1 MTEPYEARFNM
12 TTNHSVPDPLSSL
25 EQQRQPRGLRRSIT
39 RLPVT
44 TRLPKEHAVIEPTR
58 PLPTNPNLRHVP
70 KSDTT
75 SSRTVTNSRLP
86 SRNATPSVVQARPPS
101 ATPSVQSS
109 SSMAQSIGRRAVRP
123 GLSTK
128 TPSLVSG
135 STISA
140 PDSPHSALRRKPSTI
155 DQYALRVKTDPESMQ
170 EHRDL
175 LKTAHR
181 VQYDDDPFPEAIL
194 GMTLPPTSGLAI
206 LKSVSRRP
214 NLDFKQTNSRPDTKV
229 TRPVVDMH
237 APFSDASSR
246 NSDSP
251 FSHQSTPTSASS
263 HSSLATSTLG
273 STRHRDSLDLAR
285 AATKAHAKKDKP
297 TTASISSS
305 LRQEAGKPTPLKG
318 EIKHEQEPPRQ
329 GPLFSNPFS
338 TKATPVQAQKSSAA
352 VKPTIRNTSRRGL
365 VDGIAPEFAHLNI
378 DPPRSQST
386 SRLVPPRRPSRD
398 GIDGLGLSLDIP
410 VVQSNLSH
418 ITRVSSRGS
427 SEAGLESPPLSPRR
441 TFGFAHRTS
450 SRQSNKSQTHPTA
463 PRTPVERSDMGTP
476 LSRKDSPMVGSSP
489 NTVRSP
495 SVSMPSNLH
504 AKSASPPIVP
514 ERPKRGPSAGTG
526 HEGYG
531 KFGFRGRG
539 SSIFGRTSR
548 SSSKDS
554 STSRSGLSFLSRKKS
569 IADEGEDGLD
579 QFLEERR
586 EPIVLRGNG
595 NGSKLDEPETTR
607 KPKSEHA
614 DEIVYRSDSSA
625 TKAVTPTS
633 SAKKPS
639 LSELGR
645 EGKEGHWLNS
655 PTTNKSPTFLQ
666 RFKSKISSQSLDN
679 ESGDQQAPSPL
690 QFGSIDQATNVDLAD
705 IEKLLSGDNRS
716 SQSSKSSDIDPK
728 NTGLPISYDRRH
740 EGLLPSP
747 LETRSLKRT
756 SLSSPVLLQAKT
768 MTQVKAPQPVEISKT
783 TGSSYQEDTPKA
795 RLRSVGRIPQVV
807 RVGQVSQAQPAQQS
821 ATAIRDP
828 SSHDLDG
835 KRAVPIADET
845 QEFIAFPPRKD
856 SELSYTSSSG
866 LGSPYIT
873 RSSFVGEDEVWNEY
887 DNLLDEI
894 SSPKVRAST
903 TSSFG
908 AAFQYGDM
916 LDHRTVIRNEG
927 NTPRSISD
935 PEATKRVSNFD
946 TSRPSTTF
954 SISDYLLDQDATSEA
969 PASPQKARYLQ
980 VAPALPS
987 PRIPR
992 KPLPRKRPA
1001 DNPAS
1006 AELRFAALMTSK
1018 WLSFGR
1024 LLFSPAHEEAMTG
1037 DHTRILIVDGLGK
1050 EWSYNCAL
1058 TYPKCQFY
1066 NLGPEP
1072 NSSSWETLSNYHHV
1086 THPSI
1091 STPFPFPNNYF
1102 SAVVFRFPVAD
1113 ADDAYQ
1119 VCFNEIKRTMRP
1131 SGYLEIS
1138 VLDLDLVNMGHTARK
1153 TIRDLKIRMHQQ
1165 DSQIS
1170 LWNHGDAFLTH
1181 LGKRHFGNL
1190 RKCVVGIPVAGRIRR
1205 SHDSGS
1211 SSSGSQ
1217 RKRTS
1222 EQPEP
1227 EYLRFTEWMRSSG
1240 NKNNE
1245 EDERHERR
1253 NDEDITKTVAKIG
1266 RWWYSSCYP
1275 DPDQSTTGP
1284 IWDTPDLLR
1293 ECERQRTSFRLLFCY
1308 AQKPACVKRR
1318 TASV

>member
-1 MTEPYEARFNM
+1 MAT
-12 TTNHSVPDPLSSL
+12 HSRAQDPLAGSGN
-25 EQQRQPRGLRRSIT
+25 QHQPRSLRRSIT

-44 TRLPKEHAVIEPTR
+44 TRSPKDHAVIEPTR
-58 PLPTNPNLRHVP
+58 PLPTNPNLRHVS
-70 KSDTT
+70 KSETT

-101 ATPSVQSS
+101 ATPSVQSNS
-109 SSMAQSIGRRAVRP
+109 SKAQSLGRRSVRP
-123 GLSTK
+123 PILSTK

-155 DQYALRVKTDPESMQ
+155 NQYALRVKTDPESMQ

-175 LKTAHR
+175 IKTVHRAH
-181 VQYDDDPFPEAIL
+181 YDDDPFPEAIL
-194 GMTLPPTSGLAI
+194 GIALPPTSGLAS
-206 LKSVSRRP
+206 LKTVSRIP
-214 NLDFKQTNSRPDTKV
+214 NTESRTSNSRTNTKV
-229 TRPVVDMH
+229 TRPVIDMQ
-237 APFSDASSR
+237 APFSDVSSR

-263 HSSLATSTLG
+263 HSSLAASTLG

-285 AATKAHAKKDKP
+285 AAAKPHAKRDKSS
-297 TTASISSS
+297 TASFSSS
-305 LRQEAGKPTPLKG
+305 LRQETGKPTVLTSRNQ
-318 EIKHEQEPPRQ
+318 IKHEQEPTRQ
-329 GPLFSNPFS
+329 GLLFSNPFS
-338 TKATPVQAQKSSAA
+338 TKATPVRDQKSSADA
-352 VKPTIRNTSRRGL
+352 KPTTRNIPRGTL
-365 VDGIAPEFAHLNI
+365 VDGIPPEFAHLNV
-378 DPPRSQST
+378 DPPT
-386 SRLVPPRRPSRD
+386 SRPLPPRRPSRD

-427 SEAGLESPPLSPRR
+427 SGTGPESPPLSPKR
-441 TFGFAHRTS
+441 TFGFSHRTS
-450 SRQSNKSQTHPTA
+450 SRQSNKSQTYPTT
-463 PRTPVERSDMGTP
+463 PRTPVERSEMGTP
-476 LSRKDSPMVGSSP
+476 LSRKDSPMVGPSP
-489 NTVRSP
+489 NTLRSP
-495 SVSMPSNLH
+495 KTGILSNLH
-504 AKSASPPIVP
+504 AKSSTPPITS
-514 ERPKRGPSAGTG
+514 ERPKKGPSAGTG

-539 SSIFGRTSR
+539 SSIFGRTTR

-554 STSRSGLSFLSRKKS
+554 STSHSGFSFLSRKKS
-569 IADEGEDGLD
+569 MSDEGEDGLD

-586 EPIVLRGNG
+586 EPIILRGNG
-595 NGSKLDEPETTR
+595 NGSKSDEQETIER
-607 KPKSEHA
+607 PKSGLA
-614 DEIVYRSDSSA
+614 DEATHGVKSSA
-625 TKAVTPTS
+625 TKSATPTS

-639 LSELGR
+639 LSELGG

-655 PTTNKSPTFLQ
+655 PTSSKSPTLMQ
-666 RFKSKISSQSLDN
+666 RFKFKIANRNPNNEHGNQQSPN
-679 ESGDQQAPSPL
+679 PL

-716 SQSSKSSDIDPK
+716 SQSSKSSDLDPK
-728 NTGLPISYDRRH
+728 NSNLPVSYGRRH

-747 LETRSLKRT
+747 LETPSLKRT

-768 MTQVKAPQPVEISKT
+768 MTQVKAPQLVEISKASS
-783 TGSSYQEDTPKA
+783 SSYEEDVPKG

-807 RVGQVSQAQPAQQS
+807 RAGQISQAQAQPLGEITVASKDLSGHAPEANQ
-821 ATAIRDP
+821 AT
-828 SSHDLDG
+828 S
-835 KRAVPIADET
+835 IADET
-845 QEFIAFPPRKD
+845 REFISFPPRKN
-856 SELSYTSSSG
+856 SELSYSSSSG
-866 LGSPYIT
+866 GSPCIT
-873 RSSFVGEDEVWNEY
+873 RTSFVGEDEVWNEY

-894 SSPKVRAST
+894 SPPKVRVST

-908 AAFQYGDM
+908 APFQYGDM
-916 LDHRTVIRNEG
+916 ADHRATTRDEES
-927 NTPRSISD
+927 TPRSTSN
-935 PEATKRVSNFD
+935 PEVSKRVSNFD

-954 SISDYLLDQDATSEA
+954 SISDYLVDQDAISEA
-969 PASPQKARYLQ
+969 PTSPRKVRSAT

-987 PRIPR
+987 PGTQR
-992 KPLPRKRPA
+992 KSISRKQERPV
-1001 DNPAS
+1001 DNSAS

-1037 DHTRILIVDGLGK
+1037 DHTRILILDGLGK

-1131 SGYLEIS
+1131 SGYLEMS

-1181 LGKRHFGNL
+1181 LGKRDFENL

-1217 RKRTS
+1217 QKRTS

-1275 DPDQSTTGP
+1275 DPGQSISTAL
-1284 IWDTPDLLR
+1284 WDTPGLLR

-1308 AQKPACVKRR
+1308 AQKPVCVKRR

>member
-1 MTEPYEARFNM
+1 MTGPYEVRYNM
-12 TTNHSVPDPLSSL
+12 TTNPPVPDPLSGL

-44 TRLPKEHAVIEPTR
+44 TRSSKEHAVVEPTR
-58 PLPTNPNLRHVP
+58 PLPTNPSLRHVLKP
-70 KSDTT
+70 EAI

-101 ATPSVQSS
+101 ATPSVQSNS
-109 SSMAQSIGRRAVRP
+109 TKAQSIGRRAVRST
-123 GLSTK
+123 LSTK
-128 TPSLVSG
+128 TPSLASG

-140 PDSPHSALRRKPSTI
+140 PESPHSALRRKPSTI

-194 GMTLPPTSGLAI
+194 GMTLPPTSGLAT
-206 LKSVSRRP
+206 LKSVSRGP
-214 NLDFKQTNSRPDTKV
+214 NLGSRTTKPRTDTKV
-229 TRPVVDMH
+229 TRPVVDMQ

-246 NSDSP
+246 SSDSP

-263 HSSLATSTLG
+263 HSSLAASTLG

-285 AATKAHAKKDKP
+285 AATKAHAKKDKL

-305 LRQEAGKPTPLKG
+305 LRQEAGKPTASKSQI
-318 EIKHEQEPPRQ
+318 EHEQEPTRQ

-338 TKATPVQAQKSSAA
+338 TKATPAQDLKSSAA
-352 VKPTIRNTSRRGL
+352 VKPTIRDTSRRGL
-365 VDGIAPEFAHLNI
+365 VDGIAPEFAHLNV
-378 DPPRSQST
+378 DPPQNQST
-386 SRLVPPRRPSRD
+386 SRPIPPRRPSRD

-427 SEAGLESPPLSPRR
+427 TEAGVESPPLSPRR

-463 PRTPVERSDMGTP
+463 PRTPVERSDMGTF
-476 LSRKDSPMVGSSP
+476 LSRKDSPMVGSSL

-495 SVSMPSNLH
+495 SVSILSNLH
-504 AKSASPPIVP
+504 AKSPSPTMVS

-554 STSRSGLSFLSRKKS
+554 STSRSGFSFLGRKKS

-586 EPIVLRGNG
+586 EPIILRGNG
-595 NGSKLDEPETTR
+595 SKSDKQETTGR
-607 KPKSEHA
+607 PKSDHA
-614 DEIVYRSDSSA
+614 DEILYRSGSSA
-625 TKAVTPTS
+625 TQTVTPTIC
-633 SAKKPS
+633 AKKPS

-645 EGKEGHWLNS
+645 EGKEGYWLNP
-655 PTTNKSPTFLQ
+655 PTTNKSPTLMQ
-666 RFKSKISSQSLDN
+666 RFKSKISSQSLNN
-679 ESGDQQAPSPL
+679 ESGNQQAPSPL
-690 QFGSIDQATNVDLAD
+690 QFGSIDQATNLYLAD

-716 SQSSKSSDIDPK
+716 SQSSKSSDVDPK

-768 MTQVKAPQPVEISKT
+768 MTQVKAPQLVEIPKPPD
-783 TGSSYQEDTPKA
+783 SSYQEDNPKG

-807 RVGQVSQAQPAQQS
+807 RVGQASQAQLAQQS
-821 ATAIRDP
+821 ATDIQDP
-828 SSHDLDG
+828 SSHDLEG
-835 KRAVPIADET
+835 KRAVSIADET

-908 AAFQYGDM
+908 AAFQYSDL
-916 LDHRTVIRNEG
+916 LDHRTAIRNEG

-954 SISDYLLDQDATSEA
+954 SISDYLLDQDAISEA

-987 PRIPR
+987 PRISR
-992 KPLPRKRPA
+992 KPLPRKEEKP
-1001 DNPAS
+1001 DNSAS

-1024 LLFSPAHEEAMTG
+1024 LLFSPAHEEAMIG

-1181 LGKRHFGNL
+1181 LGKRDFGNL

-1205 SHDSGS
+1205 SHDSDS

-1245 EDERHERR
+1245 EEERHERR

-1275 DPDQSTTGP
+1275 DPGQSTTGP
-1284 IWDTPDLLR
+1284 LWDTPGLLR

>member
-1 MTEPYEARFNM
+1 MMT
-12 TTNHSVPDPLSSL
+12 HSLVPNPPSGS
-25 EQQRQPRGLRRSIT
+25 ENQRQPRSLRRSIN

-44 TRLPKEHAVIEPTR
+44 TRSPKEHAVIEPTR
-58 PLPTNPNLRHVP
+58 PLPTNPILRHVP
-70 KSDTT
+70 KTETT
-75 SSRTVTNSRLP
+75 SSRTATGSRLP

-101 ATPSVQSS
+101 ATPSVQSNS
-109 SSMAQSIGRRAVRP
+109 SKAQSLGRRSVRP
-123 GLSTK
+123 PTLSTK
-128 TPSLVSG
+128 TPSLASG

-155 DQYALRVKTDPESMQ
+155 DQYALRVKTDSKSIQ
-170 EHRDL
+170 EYRNMV
-175 LKTAHR
+175 KTVHR

-194 GMTLPPTSGLAI
+194 GMTLPPTSGLAS
-206 LKSVSRRP
+206 LKSISRVP
-214 NLDFKQTNSRPDTKV
+214 NLEPKTSNSRTDTKI
-229 TRPVVDMH
+229 TRPVVDMQ

-263 HSSLATSTLG
+263 HSSIAASTLG

-285 AATKAHAKKDKP
+285 AATKAQAKKDKLS
-297 TTASISSS
+297 TASINSS
-305 LRQEAGKPTPLKG
+305 LRQESGKLPTPISRDQTKY
-318 EIKHEQEPPRQ
+318 EQEPTRQ

-338 TKATPVQAQKSSAA
+338 TKTTPARGQKSSAA
-352 VKPTIRNTSRRGL
+352 AKLTTRSTSRGAL
-365 VDGIAPEFAHLNI
+365 VDGIAPEFAHLNV
-378 DPPRSQST
+378 DPPQNQST
-386 SRLVPPRRPSRD
+386 SRLLPPRRPSRD

-410 VVQSNLSH
+410 IVQSNLSH
-418 ITRVSSRGS
+418 IARPSSRGS
-427 SEAGLESPPLSPRR
+427 IGPGVESPPLSTRK

-450 SRQSNKSQTHPTA
+450 SRQSNKSQTHPQ
-463 PRTPVERSDMGTP
+463 TPSTPIERSEMGTP
-476 LSRKDSPMVGSSP
+476 LSRKDSPMVGPSP
-489 NTVRSP
+489 NTLRSP
-495 SVSMPSNLH
+495 RTGILSNLH
-504 AKSASPPIVP
+504 AKSPDLPLAS

-539 SSIFGRTSR
+539 SSIFGRATR

-554 STSRSGLSFLSRKKS
+554 STSHSGFSFLSRKKS
-569 IADEGEDGLD
+569 MTDESDDGLD
-579 QFLEERR
+579 HFLEERR
-586 EPIVLRGNG
+586 EPIILRGNG
-595 NGSKLDEPETTR
+595 IGSKSDEQETAGR
-607 KPKSEHA
+607 PKSSHTDEAKYRA
-614 DEIVYRSDSSA
+614 DSLRTI
-625 TKAVTPTS
+625 TPTG

-639 LSELGR
+639 LSELSH
-645 EGKEGHWLNS
+645 EGKEGHWLSS
-655 PTTNKSPTFLQ
+655 PTSKSPTLMQ
-666 RFKSKISSQSLDN
+666 RFKSKITSQSSNN
-679 ESGDQQAPSPL
+679 ELGNQHGSKPL
-690 QFGSIDQATNVDLAD
+690 QFGSIDQATDLDLTD

-716 SQSSKSSDIDPK
+716 SQSSKGSDIDPK
-728 NTGLPISYDRRH
+728 NTNLPVSYDRRH

-747 LETRSLKRT
+747 LEKSSLKRT

-768 MTQVKAPQPVEISKT
+768 MTQVKAPQLVEISKGS
-783 TGSSYQEDTPKA
+783 GSSNQEDIPKG
-795 RLRSVGRIPQVV
+795 RLRPVGRIPQVV
-807 RVGQVSQAQPAQQS
+807 RAGQAPQAQPPQKS
-821 ATAIRDP
+821 TAVIKDP
-828 SSHDLDG
+828 SSHDQG
-835 KRAVPIADET
+835 GNQAASITDET
-845 QEFIAFPPRKD
+845 REFIAFPPRED

-866 LGSPYIT
+866 LGSPCIT
-873 RSSFVGEDEVWNEY
+873 RTSFVGEDEVWNEY

-894 SSPKVRAST
+894 SPPKVRVST

-908 AAFQYGDM
+908 APFQYGDM
-916 LDHRTVIRNEG
+916 VDHKVTTRNRESI
-927 NTPRSISD
+927 PRSISD
-935 PEATKRVSNFD
+935 PEANKRGSNFD

-954 SISDYLLDQDATSEA
+954 SISDYLVDQDADHEA
-969 PASPQKARYLQ
+969 PVSPRKVANSQ

-987 PRIPR
+987 PRSSRKPIPR
-992 KPLPRKRPA
+992 KEERPV
-1001 DNPAS
+1001 DNTAS

-1024 LLFSPAHEEAMTG
+1024 LLFSPAHEEAMNG

-1091 STPFPFPNNYF
+1091 SAPFPFPNNYF

-1119 VCFNEIKRTMRP
+1119 ICFNEIKRTMRP
-1131 SGYLEIS
+1131 SGYLEMS
-1138 VLDLDLVNMGHTARK
+1138 VLDLDLVNMGPTARK
-1153 TIRDLKIRMHQQ
+1153 TIRDLKIRIHQQ

-1170 LWNHGDAFLTH
+1170 LWNHGDAFLTL
-1181 LGKRHFGNL
+1181 LGKRDFGNL

-1240 NKNNE
+1240 NTNNE

-1275 DPDQSTTGP
+1275 DPHATAAL
-1284 IWDTPDLLR
+1284 WDTPGLLR

-1308 AQKPACVKRR
+1308 AQKPVCVKRR

>member
-1 MTEPYEARFNM
+1 M
-12 TTNHSVPDPLSSL
+12 
-25 EQQRQPRGLRRSIT
+25 
-39 RLPVT
+39 
-44 TRLPKEHAVIEPTR
+44 
-58 PLPTNPNLRHVP
+58 
-70 KSDTT
+70 
-75 SSRTVTNSRLP
+75 
-86 SRNATPSVVQARPPS
+86 
-101 ATPSVQSS
+101 
-109 SSMAQSIGRRAVRP
+109 
-123 GLSTK
+123 
-128 TPSLVSG
+128 
-135 STISA
+135 
-140 PDSPHSALRRKPSTI
+140 
-155 DQYALRVKTDPESMQ
+155 
-170 EHRDL
+170 
-175 LKTAHR
+175 HR

-194 GMTLPPTSGLAI
+194 GIALPPTSGLASV
-206 LKSVSRRP
+206 KTVSRIP
-214 NLDFKQTNSRPDTKV
+214 NSESRTINSRTNAKV
-229 TRPVVDMH
+229 TRPVIDMQ

-263 HSSLATSTLG
+263 HSSLAASTLG

-285 AATKAHAKKDKP
+285 AATKAHAKKDRSS
-297 TTASISSS
+297 TAHVSSS
-305 LRQEAGKPTPLKG
+305 LRQETGKPAAPVSQDQ
-318 EIKHEQEPPRQ
+318 IKHEQEPTRQ

-338 TKATPVQAQKSSAA
+338 TKTTSMQHQKSTAA
-352 VKPTIRNTSRRGL
+352 TKSTNRRTSQGAL
-365 VDGIAPEFAHLNI
+365 VDGIPPEFAHLNV
-378 DPPRSQST
+378 DPPQNQST
-386 SRLVPPRRPSRD
+386 SRLIPPRRPSRD

-418 ITRVSSRGS
+418 INRASSRGS
-427 SEAGLESPPLSPRR
+427 VETRAESPPLSPKR
-441 TFGFAHRTS
+441 TFGFAHRNS
-450 SRQSNKSQTHPTA
+450 SRQSNKSQTYPAT

-476 LSRKDSPMVGSSP
+476 LSRKDSPMVGPSP
-489 NTVRSP
+489 NTLRSP
-495 SVSMPSNLH
+495 RTNMLSNLH
-504 AKSASPPIVP
+504 AKFSTPPIAS
-514 ERPKRGPSAGTG
+514 ERPKKGPSAGTG

-539 SSIFGRTSR
+539 SSIFGRTTR

-554 STSRSGLSFLSRKKS
+554 STSRSGFSFLSRKKS
-569 IADEGEDGLD
+569 MTDDGEDSLD

-586 EPIVLRGNG
+586 EPIILRGNG
-595 NGSKLDEPETTR
+595 NGSQSEEPEATSR
-607 KPKSEHA
+607 PKSGHS
-614 DEIVYRSDSSA
+614 DEVKHRVDSSA
-625 TKAVTPTS
+625 TDTVTPTG
-633 SAKKPS
+633 SARKPS
-639 LSELGR
+639 LSELGD

-655 PTTNKSPTFLQ
+655 PKSNKSPTLMQ
-666 RFKSKISSQSLDN
+666 RFKTKITSQSPNN
-679 ESGDQQAPSPL
+679 ELRNQQTPNPL
-690 QFGSIDQATNVDLAD
+690 HFGSIDQATNLDLTD

-716 SQSSKSSDIDPK
+716 SQSSKGSDVDPK
-728 NTGLPISYDRRH
+728 NPNLPVSYGRRH

-747 LETRSLKRT
+747 LETPSLKRI

-768 MTQVKAPQPVEISKT
+768 ITQFQAPQLVDI
-783 TGSSYQEDTPKA
+783 PKA
-795 RLRSVGRIPQVV
+795 SGASNKEDIPKGRLRSVGRIPQVV
-807 RVGQVSQAQPAQQS
+807 RAAQGSQEQPLQESVGVSKDSSRGDLGTSQVAS
-821 ATAIRDP
+821 
-828 SSHDLDG
+828 
-835 KRAVPIADET
+835 IADGT

-866 LGSPYIT
+866 LESPCIT
-873 RSSFVGEDEVWNEY
+873 RTSFVGEDEVWNEY

-908 AAFQYGDM
+908 APFQYGDM
-916 LDHRTVIRNEG
+916 IDRKVTTRNEES
-927 NTPRSISD
+927 TPRSTSN
-935 PEATKRVSNFD
+935 PEAGKRVSNFD

-954 SISDYLLDQDATSEA
+954 SISDYLVDQDATSEA
-969 PASPQKARYLQ
+969 PVSPRKVGSPL

-987 PRIPR
+987 PRSQR
-992 KPLPRKRPA
+992 KSVSRKQERPV
-1001 DNPAS
+1001 DNSAS

-1024 LLFSPAHEEAMTG
+1024 LLFSPAHEEAMAG

-1091 STPFPFPNNYF
+1091 STSFPFPNNYF
-1102 SAVVFRFPVAD
+1102 SAVVFRFPIAD

-1138 VLDLDLVNMGHTARK
+1138 VLDLDLVNMGPTARK

-1170 LWNHGDAFLTH
+1170 LWNHGDAFLTL
-1181 LGKRHFGNL
+1181 LGKREFENL

-1217 RKRTS
+1217 RKRVS
-1222 EQPEP
+1222 EQTEP

-1275 DPDQSTTGP
+1275 DPGQSTTTAL
-1284 IWDTPDLLR
+1284 WDTPGLLR

-1308 AQKPACVKRR
+1308 AQKPVCVKRR

>member
-1 MTEPYEARFNM
+1 MAT
-12 TTNHSVPDPLSSL
+12 HSPTPDPPSGS
-25 EQQRQPRGLRRSIT
+25 ENQRQPRSLRRSST

-44 TRLPKEHAVIEPTR
+44 TRSPKEHAVIEPTR
-58 PLPTNPNLRHVP
+58 PLPTNPNLRHVT
-70 KSDTT
+70 KSEKT
-75 SSRTVTNSRLP
+75 SSRTVTDSRLP

-101 ATPSVQSS
+101 AAPSVQSDAS
-109 SSMAQSIGRRAVRP
+109 KAKSLGRRSVRP
-123 GLSTK
+123 PALSTK
-128 TPSLVSG
+128 TPSLASG

-155 DQYALRVKTDPESMQ
+155 NQYALRVKTDPETMQ

-175 LKTAHR
+175 VKTVHR

-194 GMTLPPTSGLAI
+194 GIALPPTSGLASSKTVRRI
-206 LKSVSRRP
+206 PNSESRT
-214 NLDFKQTNSRPDTKV
+214 TNSRANARV
-229 TRPVVDMH
+229 IRPVVDMQ

-263 HSSLATSTLG
+263 HSSLAASTLG

-285 AATKAHAKKDKP
+285 AATKAHAKKDRSSS
-297 TTASISSS
+297 TANISSS
-305 LRQEAGKPTPLKG
+305 LRQETGKSTAPVSKDQ
-318 EIKHEQEPPRQ
+318 IKHEQEPTRQ
-329 GPLFSNPFS
+329 GLLFSNPFA
-338 TKATPVQAQKSSAA
+338 TKTTSVQIQKSAA
-352 VKPTIRNTSRRGL
+352 SKKSTTRRTSQGAL
-365 VDGIAPEFAHLNI
+365 VDGIPPEFAHLNV
-378 DPPRSQST
+378 DPPQNQSS

-398 GIDGLGLSLDIP
+398 GIDGLGLSLDTP
-410 VVQSNLSH
+410 VVRSNLSH

-427 SEAGLESPPLSPRR
+427 VESGVESPPLSPRR

-450 SRQSNKSQTHPTA
+450 SRQSNRSQTYPAT
-463 PRTPVERSDMGTP
+463 PGTPVERSDMGTP
-476 LSRKDSPMVGSSP
+476 LSRKDSPMVGPSP
-489 NTVRSP
+489 DTLRSP
-495 SVSMPSNLH
+495 RTNILSNLH
-504 AKSASPPIVP
+504 AKSSTPPIAS
-514 ERPKRGPSAGTG
+514 ERPKKGPSAGTG

-539 SSIFGRTSR
+539 SSIFGRTAR

-554 STSRSGLSFLSRKKS
+554 STSHSGFSFLGRKKS
-569 IADEGEDGLD
+569 MADDSEDGLD

-586 EPIVLRGNG
+586 EPIILRGNG
-595 NGSKLDEPETTR
+595 NGSQSDEQEATGRPEPGHSDGVKHRADLPATSTVAPIGSSR
-607 KPKSEHA
+607 KP
-614 DEIVYRSDSSA
+614 
-625 TKAVTPTS
+625 P
-633 SAKKPS
+633 
-639 LSELGR
+639 LSELGD

-655 PTTNKSPTFLQ
+655 PRSKLMQ
-666 RFKSKISSQSLDN
+666 RFKTKITSQSPNN
-679 ESGDQQAPSPL
+679 ELRKRQTPNPL
-690 QFGSIDQATNVDLAD
+690 HFGSIDQATNLDLTD

-716 SQSSKSSDIDPK
+716 SQSSKSSDVDTK
-728 NTGLPISYDRRH
+728 NTSLPVPYGRRH

-747 LETRSLKRT
+747 LETPSLKRT

-768 MTQVKAPQPVEISKT
+768 ITQVQAPQLVEISKA
-783 TGSSYQEDTPKA
+783 SDTSFKENIPKG

-807 RVGQVSQAQPAQQS
+807 RAGQALQEQSLQDGVSDRKCSSRDDSARSQAASIP
-821 ATAIRDP
+821 
-828 SSHDLDG
+828 DG
-835 KRAVPIADET
+835 T

-866 LGSPYIT
+866 LESPLIT
-873 RSSFVGEDEVWNEY
+873 RTSFVGEDEVWNEY

-894 SSPKVRAST
+894 SPPKVRAST

-908 AAFQYGDM
+908 APFQYGDM
-916 LDHRTVIRNEG
+916 IDRKVTARNEE
-927 NTPRSISD
+927 NTPRSTSN
-935 PEATKRVSNFD
+935 PEAGNRVSNLD

-954 SISDYLLDQDATSEA
+954 SISDYLIDQDANSEA
-969 PASPQKARYLQ
+969 PLSPRMTASSS
-980 VAPALPS
+980 VTPALPS
-987 PRIPR
+987 PRSQQKSISR
-992 KPLPRKRPA
+992 RQERLV
-1001 DNPAS
+1001 DNSAS

-1037 DHTRILIVDGLGK
+1037 DHTRVLIVDGLGK

-1091 STPFPFPNNYF
+1091 ATPFPFPNNYF
-1102 SAVVFRFPVAD
+1102 SAVVFRFPIAD

-1119 VCFNEIKRTMRP
+1119 TCFNEIKRTLRP

-1138 VLDLDLVNMGHTARK
+1138 VLDLDLVNMGPAARK

-1165 DSQIS
+1165 DSQVS
-1170 LWNHGDAFLTH
+1170 LWNHGDAFSTL
-1181 LGKRHFGNL
+1181 LGKREFENL

-1205 SHDSGS
+1205 SHDSSS

-1217 RKRTS
+1217 RKRVS

-1245 EDERHERR
+1245 EDERYERR

-1275 DPDQSTTGP
+1275 DPGQSTTTAL
-1284 IWDTPDLLR
+1284 WDTPGLLR

-1308 AQKPACVKRR
+1308 AQKPVCVKRR

>member
-1 MTEPYEARFNM
+1 MAT
-12 TTNHSVPDPLSSL
+12 HSLVPDPPSGS
-25 EQQRQPRGLRRSIT
+25 ETQRQPRSLRRSIT

-44 TRLPKEHAVIEPTR
+44 TRSPKEHAVTEPTR
-58 PLPTNPNLRHVP
+58 PLPKNPNFRHVL
-70 KSDTT
+70 KSETT
-75 SSRTVTNSRLP
+75 SSRTVTDSRLP
-86 SRNATPSVVQARPPS
+86 SKNATPSVVQARPPS
-101 ATPSVQSS
+101 ATPSVQSNAS
-109 SSMAQSIGRRAVRP
+109 KAQSLGRRSLRAP
-123 GLSTK
+123 ALSTK

-155 DQYALRVKTDPESMQ
+155 NQYALRVKTDPESMQ

-175 LKTAHR
+175 VKTVHR
-181 VQYDDDPFPEAIL
+181 AQYDDDLFPEAIL
-194 GMTLPPTSGLAI
+194 GIALPPTSGLAS
-206 LKSVSRRP
+206 LKTVSRIPSSGPRT
-214 NLDFKQTNSRPDTKV
+214 TNSRTNAKV
-229 TRPVVDMH
+229 TRPVVDMQ
-237 APFSDASSR
+237 APFSDVSSR

-251 FSHQSTPTSASS
+251 FSHRSTPTSASS
-263 HSSLATSTLG
+263 HSSLAASTLG

-285 AATKAHAKKDKP
+285 AATKAHAKKDKSSI
-297 TTASISSS
+297 ANISSS
-305 LRQEAGKPTPLKG
+305 LQQETGKLAAPISRDQ
-318 EIKHEQEPPRQ
+318 IKHQQELTRQ
-329 GPLFSNPFS
+329 GLLFSNPFS
-338 TKATPVQAQKSSAA
+338 TKSTSIQSQRGSTAAKSTA
-352 VKPTIRNTSRRGL
+352 RRTSQGAL
-365 VDGIAPEFAHLNI
+365 VDGIPPEFAHLNV
-378 DPPRSQST
+378 DPPPNQST
-386 SRLVPPRRPSRD
+386 SRFIPPRRPSRD

-418 ITRVSSRGS
+418 ITRVPSRGS
-427 SEAGLESPPLSPRR
+427 IETGVESPPLSPRR
-441 TFGFAHRTS
+441 TFGFAHRSS
-450 SRQSNKSQTHPTA
+450 SRQSNKSQTYPAT
-463 PRTPVERSDMGTP
+463 PRTPVGRSEMGTP
-476 LSRKDSPMVGSSP
+476 LSRKDSPMVGPSP
-489 NTVRSP
+489 NTIRSP
-495 SVSMPSNLH
+495 RTNILSNLH
-504 AKSASPPIVP
+504 AKPSTPPIAS
-514 ERPKRGPSAGTG
+514 ERPKKGPSAGTG

-539 SSIFGRTSR
+539 SSIFGRTTR

-554 STSRSGLSFLSRKKS
+554 STSHSGFSFLSRKKS
-569 IADEGEDGLD
+569 MADDGEDSLD

-586 EPIVLRGNG
+586 EPIILRGIG
-595 NGSKLDEPETTR
+595 NGTQSGEQEATGR
-607 KPKSEHA
+607 PKSGHS
-614 DEIVYRSDSSA
+614 DEARHRADSSA
-625 TKAVTPTS
+625 TKTVTPTG
-633 SAKKPS
+633 SARKPS
-639 LSELGR
+639 LSELGG

-655 PTTNKSPTFLQ
+655 PTSNKSPTFMQ
-666 RFKSKISSQSLDN
+666 RFKSKITSQSPNN
-679 ESGDQQAPSPL
+679 EPRNQQIPNSL
-690 QFGSIDQATNVDLAD
+690 HFGSIDQATNLDLTD
-705 IEKLLSGDNRS
+705 IEKLLNGDNRS
-716 SQSSKSSDIDPK
+716 SQSSKSSDVDLK
-728 NTGLPISYDRRH
+728 NVNPPVSYGRRH

-747 LETRSLKRT
+747 LETPSLKRT

-768 MTQVKAPQPVEISKT
+768 ITQFQAPQLVEISKA
-783 TGSSYQEDTPKA
+783 SSISHQEDVPEG

-807 RVGQVSQAQPAQQS
+807 RAGQISRAQPHQENVGVSKDIPNHGVEANQVAS
-821 ATAIRDP
+821 
-828 SSHDLDG
+828 
-835 KRAVPIADET
+835 IADET
-845 QEFIAFPPRKD
+845 REFIAFPPRKD

-866 LGSPYIT
+866 FGSPCIT
-873 RSSFVGEDEVWNEY
+873 RTSFVGEDEVWNEY

-894 SSPKVRAST
+894 SPSRVRASD

-908 AAFQYGDM
+908 APTPFQYGDM
-916 LDHRTVIRNEG
+916 IDHKPTTHNEAS
-927 NTPRSISD
+927 TPRSTSN
-935 PEATKRVSNFD
+935 PEASRRASNFD

-954 SISDYLLDQDATSEA
+954 SISDYLVDQDATSEA
-969 PASPQKARYLQ
+969 PVSPRKNRSSL
-980 VAPALPS
+980 VTPALPG
-987 PRIPR
+987 PRIQR
-992 KPLPRKRPA
+992 KSVSRKQERPV
-1001 DNPAS
+1001 DNSAS

-1102 SAVVFRFPVAD
+1102 SAVVFRFPVAN

-1138 VLDLDLVNMGHTARK
+1138 VLDLDLVNMGPTARK
-1153 TIRDLKIRMHQQ
+1153 AIRDLKIRMHQQ

-1170 LWNHGDAFLTH
+1170 LWNHGDAFLTL
-1181 LGKRHFGNL
+1181 LGKREFENL

-1205 SHDSGS
+1205 SHDSSS

-1217 RKRTS
+1217 RRRTS

-1275 DPDQSTTGP
+1275 DPGQSTTTAL
-1284 IWDTPDLLR
+1284 WDTPGLLR

-1308 AQKPACVKRR
+1308 AQKPVCVKRR